1 MTDKINFASPV
12 QIGFQFKKTIQ
23 LSFEEISTFAKLSG
37 DLNPLHH
44 DINIAQSSRFKG
56 IIASGS
62 HSGALFMSSVA
73 THLAPRYL
81 VLGIKFELL
90 YRAPVRPN
98 SELIIWWQVTNVE
111 PKPKLAGYIVSID
124 GHISHDQQQVL
135 ESKGVCL
142 IVNESVQTNA

>member
-1 MTDKINFASPV
+1 
-12 QIGFQFKKTIQ
+12 
-23 LSFEEISTFAKLSG
+23 
-37 DLNPLHH
+37 
-44 DINIAQSSRFKG
+44 
-56 IIASGS
+56 
-62 HSGALFMSSVA
+62 MSSVA